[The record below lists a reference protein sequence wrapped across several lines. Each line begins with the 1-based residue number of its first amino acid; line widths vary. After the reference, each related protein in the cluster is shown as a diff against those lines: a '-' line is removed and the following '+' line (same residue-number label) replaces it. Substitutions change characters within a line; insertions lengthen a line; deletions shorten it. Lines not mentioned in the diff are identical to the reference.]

1 MSLKTVQKSK
11 PDQAAL
17 RESESAAGQALR
29 RFSRN
34 RLALAGLVLIAILT
48 VMAVFAPW
56 LAPYDPIQQ
65 NYEALS
71 QAPSKLHLFGTDNLG
86 RDVLSRTIYGAR
98 VSLTAGVVAI
108 GLATLTGLIF
118 GMMAGFFGGV
128 LDEIIMRVVDAM
140 LAFPF
145 LVLAITLAAVLGP
158 NLQNAM
164 LAIAVVSAPVFA
176 RLARGQVLSERERDY
191 VQAAHALGSS
201 DWRIVTHHL
210 LPNIAG
216 PIIIQA
222 SLSVAGAIL
231 AESSLS
237 FLGLGVQPPTPS
249 WGEMLNT
256 ARGYLRDAPWTAIA
270 PGSLIFISVLAFN
283 LLGDGLRDALDPK
296 GNR

>member
-11 PDQAAL
+11 SGSPLAL
-17 RESESAAGQALR
+17 ESEPASRQALR
-29 RFSRN
+29 RFARN
-34 RLALAGLVLIAILT
+34 RLALAGLILIVLLSL
-48 VMAVFAPW
+48 MALFAPW
-56 LAPYDPIQQ
+56 FAPYDPIQQ
-65 NYEALS
+65 NYDALS

-98 VSLTAGVVAI
+98 VSLSAGVIAV
-108 GLATLTGLIF
+108 GLATLAGLVF
-118 GMMAGFFGGV
+118 GMVAGFFGGV

>member
-1 MSLKTVQKSK
+1 MNLETAK
-11 PDQAAL
+11 PTTLATATSS
-17 RESESAAGQALR
+17 ESESASRKAVK
-29 RFSRN
+29 RFARN
-34 RLALAGLVLIAILT
+34 RLAVAGLVLIAVLT
-48 VMAVFAPW
+48 LMAVFSP
-56 LAPYDPIQQ
+56 LIAPYDPIKQD
-65 NYEALS
+65 YGALS
-71 QAPSKLHLFGTDNLG
+71 QAPSSAHLFGTDNLG

-98 VSLTAGVVAI
+98 VSLSAGVIAV
-108 GLATLTGLIF
+108 GLATLAGLVL
-118 GMMAGFFGGV
+118 GLLAGFFGGW
-128 LDEIIMRVVDAM
+128 LDELIMRVVDAM

-176 RLARGQVLSERERDY
+176 RLARAQVLSERERDY

-201 DWRIVTHHL
+201 DARIVFRHL

-216 PIIIQA
+216 PIIIQT
-222 SLSVAGAIL
+222 SLSIAGAIL

-270 PGSLIFISVLAFN
+270 PGSLIFVSVLAFN
-283 LLGDGLRDALDPK
+283 LLGDGLRDALDPR

>member
-11 PDQAAL
+11 LNGALL
-17 RESESAAGQALR
+17 RESESASRQALR
-29 RFSRN
+29 RFAHN
-34 RLALAGLVLIAILT
+34 RLALAGLVLIVLLT
-48 VMAVFAPW
+48 LMAVFAPW

-71 QAPSKLHLFGTDNLG
+71 QAPSKLHWFGTDNLG

-98 VSLTAGVVAI
+98 VSLSAGVIAV
-108 GLATLTGLIF
+108 GLATLAGLVF
-118 GMMAGFFGGV
+118 GMMAGFFGGI

-176 RLARGQVLSERERDY
+176 RLARGQVLTERERDY
-191 VQAAHALGSS
+191 VQAAQALGSS